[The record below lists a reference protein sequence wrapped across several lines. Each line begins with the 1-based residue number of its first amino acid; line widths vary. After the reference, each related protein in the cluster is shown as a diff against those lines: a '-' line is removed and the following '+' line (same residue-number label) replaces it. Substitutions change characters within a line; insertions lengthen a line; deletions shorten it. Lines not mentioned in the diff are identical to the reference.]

1 MKNRKIKIVCISM
14 LSLILFVYLTISIN
28 SYMNGN
34 KIGFFYLRFYVM
46 SSDLKGGEI
55 NKGDLVLAKSIATKD
70 IKAGDK
76 IIYKNEEEMLVKKVN
91 SVSKNGENVN
101 LVVDDDNGEV
111 ENQKNSNHQIIG
123 KVVCNLAGLGNVA
136 LFLQSP
142 IGMIDI
148 FLITASIIIIISKL
162 GKDDDE
168 ADDSNEEIKETEAV

>member
-1 MKNRKIKIVCISM
+1 MKSRNVKIVCISM

-34 KIGFFYLRFYVM
+34 KIGFFSLRFYVM

-76 IIYKNEEEMLVKKVN
+76 IIYKNDDEMLVKKIN

-101 LVVDDDNGEV
+101 LV
-111 ENQKNSNHQIIG
+111 
-123 KVVCNLAGLGNVA
+123 
-136 LFLQSP
+136 
-142 IGMIDI
+142 
-148 FLITASIIIIISKL
+148 
-162 GKDDDE
+162 DDDE
-168 ADDSNEEIKETEAV
+168 NGSGSENSVDEDDNEDENDENLIYRPGRLRSSLCVDDLFAC